1 MGNSDNEIKFVLADE
16 SHIDQMHEIEK
27 ASFSIPWTYD
37 SLYQDVCEHEIS
49 VYIAGIRNGE
59 VVAYAGLWYVLEESH
74 ITNIAVRE
82 DFRNMGIGGVI
93 MEHLFEEARR
103 LGVRTMTLEVRES
116 NAAAIR
122 LYEKTGFYNA
132 GIRKRYYPDTDENAI
147 IMNKI
152 L

>member
-1 MGNSDNEIKFVLADE
+1 MGNNWNEIKFVPADE

-27 ASFSIPWTYD
+27 SSFSIPWSYD

-49 VYIAGIRNGE
+49 VYIAGICNGE

-74 ITNIAVRE
+74 VTNIAVRE
-82 DFRNMGIGGVI
+82 DFRNRGVGGLM
-93 MEHLFEEARR
+93 MEHMFSEAKR

-122 LYEKTGFYNA
+122 LYEKTGFYKV
-132 GIRKRYYPDTDENAI
+132 GIRKKYYPDTDENAI
-147 IMNKI
+147 IMNRM